1 MKKARFIGGL
11 LLIAAAA
18 VIFIFN
24 VATDAIAVPIALLV
38 VGIALVATARRGR

>member
-18 VIFIFN
+18 VLFFAN
-24 VATDAIAVPIALLV
+24 WDTPVSVPIALLV
-38 VGIALVATARRGR
+38 VGIALVATSRRMR